1 MKKLNYTLCILAIV
15 SLNTLYATPV
25 KTIET
30 VQEQPVTKVSVK
42 GQLNS
47 ILQKSVDYND
57 VKLVKKTLLEQLE
70 ADFQAFFTKS
80 EHELELVKNALAQK
94 EKELLALQAEHTKVK
109 TELNQAQNN
118 GGEVDFFGIP
128 LAKNLYHSIMWTLV
142 LTSLIAV
149 VFLVRKFKKAN
160 EITKNSKGVLKDLE
174 DEFETFKRNAIE
186 REQKLRRQLQDEI
199 IKQKA
204 DKKVE
209 VS

>member
-1 MKKLNYTLCILAIV
+1 MKKLNYTLCVLAIV
-15 SLNTLYATPV
+15 SLNALYATPV

-30 VQEQPVTKVSVK
+30 VQEKPVTKASVES
-42 GQLNS
+42 QLNNL
-47 ILQKSVDYND
+47 LQKSVDYND
-57 VKLVKKTLLEQLE
+57 VKLVKKTLLEELKT
-70 ADFQAFFTKS
+70 DFQAFFTKS
-80 EHELELVKNALAQK
+80 EHELELVKNTLAQR
-94 EKELLALQAEHTKVK
+94 ERELQVLQAEHAKVT

-118 GGEVDFFGIP
+118 GGTVDFFGVP
-128 LAKNLYHSIMWTLV
+128 LAKNLYHAILWTLV

-149 VFLVRKFKKAN
+149 LFLARKFKKAN
-160 EITKNSKGVLKDLE
+160 EITRNSIGLLKDLE

>member
-15 SLNTLYATPV
+15 SLNVLYATPV

-30 VQEQPVTKVSVK
+30 VQEKPVTKASVES
-42 GQLNS
+42 QLNNL
-47 ILQKSVDYND
+47 LQKSVDYND
-57 VKLVKKTLLEQLE
+57 VKLVKKTLLEELKT
-70 ADFQAFFTKS
+70 DFQAFFTKS
-80 EHELELVKNALAQK
+80 EHELELVKNTLAQK
-94 EKELLALQAEHTKVK
+94 EKELQVLQAEHTKVK
-109 TELNQAQNN
+109 TVLNQAQNN

-128 LAKNLYHSIMWTLV
+128 LAKNLYHSILWTLV
-142 LTSLIAV
+142 LTSLITV
-149 VFLVRKFKKAN
+149 VFLVRKFQKAN

-174 DEFETFKRNAIE
+174 DEFESFKRNAIE